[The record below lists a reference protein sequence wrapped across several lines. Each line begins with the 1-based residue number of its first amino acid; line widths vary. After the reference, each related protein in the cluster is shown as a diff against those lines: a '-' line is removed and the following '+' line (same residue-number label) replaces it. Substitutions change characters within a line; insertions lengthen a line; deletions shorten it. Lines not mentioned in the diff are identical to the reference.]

1 MIRHFDCQP
10 TEWERNAT
18 ALVFDWDEETGE
30 ITGPSA
36 DVILATFKEGYA
48 DTHPY
53 PSGHELTST
62 KNKTDLAV
70 VVGWA
75 HQLPPELADYY
86 PECEDVDPNVYD
98 LEGNV
103 VGQVDF

>member
-1 MIRHFDCQP
+1 MIHHFNCPDRVFP
-10 TEWERNAT
+10 GKGYD
-18 ALVFDWDEETGE
+18 LVFDWDDETGE

-36 DVILATFKEGYA
+36 DRILADFREGIVSIFGTIA
-48 DTHPY
+48 HK
-53 PSGHELTST
+53 LTST
-62 KNKTDLAV
+62 KNKTDLAA
-70 VVGWA
+70 VVGESNV
-75 HQLPPELADYY
+75 LPPELADCY